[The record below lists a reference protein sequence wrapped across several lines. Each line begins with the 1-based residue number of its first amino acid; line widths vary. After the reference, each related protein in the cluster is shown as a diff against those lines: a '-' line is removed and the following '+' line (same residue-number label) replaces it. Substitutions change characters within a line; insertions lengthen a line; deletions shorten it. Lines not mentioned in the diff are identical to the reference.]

1 MAVDSNRTIYQR
13 IRYGLTGLAVVFLV
27 VLLGAAMR
35 RVGHDSPAPPPAVA
49 TDPNEPLAE
58 IGAAP
63 GQGQSDDNSAGPAQG
78 PKARTGKTPAR

>member
-1 MAVDSNRTIYQR
+1 MAVERNNSIYQR

-27 VLLGAAMR
+27 VLLGAALR
-35 RVGHDSPAPPPAVA
+35 RVGNESPPPPPTAA

-63 GQGQSDDNSAGPAQG
+63 GQVGDENEAAAATAPA
-78 PKARTGKTPAR
+78 KRPARK